1 MSTMNRTK
9 SVAFLLVF
17 LSVLSLCIFKVQPV
31 SADEN
36 SWVTKQSM
44 RTARSGLGVAVA
56 NGKIYAFG
64 GDGGS
69 NVTEEYNPVTNT
81 WTAKKPMPTGRSR
94 FGIAVYQNKIYVM
107 GGATAKGFTAV
118 NEVYDPLTDTWE
130 TKAPLPRNGRAE
142 LTASVVNGKIYV
154 VGGYFFGLYLIS
166 SSVLDVYDP
175 ETDTWTTK
183 SPMPATVYSCSSA
196 VVDNKIYVI
205 ENSFDTRVGSL
216 NQIYDTENDSW
227 SYGRSIPVGVAGAV
241 AVATTAVFAPKR
253 IYVIGGDAS
262 TNSSNQVYN
271 PENDTWSIGAQLPT
285 SRTYLGVAVIDDTL
299 YAIGGRN
306 SDGTSVDANER
317 YRPFAYGTMPPVLRV
332 VSPESRVYNVSSIP
346 VVFTATKSIDWSGY
360 SLDSLANVTVGED
373 ATLTELSEGNHSIA
387 VYANDTFGNMG
398 SSSTVS
404 FSVDTV
410 RPAILVLSPENKV
423 YGTNEISLN
432 FTVNEPVSWLAYTLD
447 GKENVTTSK
456 NVTLAGLTN
465 GAHNLTV
472 YATDEVGNTGASDT
486 VHFSIEPFPII
497 TVVAV
502 TTSAVIVVLASYL
515 VFKRKKPTATPT
527 KKKQRL

>member
-1 MSTMNRTK
+1 MSHMNRTK
-9 SVAFLLVF
+9 SIALLLVF
-17 LSVLSLCIFKVQPV
+17 LSVLSLCIFKVQPA

-36 SWVTKQSM
+36 SWVAKQPM
-44 RTARSGLGVAVA
+44 PAARSGLGVAVA

-81 WTAKKPMPTGRSR
+81 WAAKKPMPTGRSR
-94 FGIAVYQNKIYVM
+94 FGIVVYQNKIYVM
-107 GGATAKGFTAV
+107 GGATANGFTAV
-118 NEVYDPLTDTWE
+118 NEVYNPSTDTWE
-130 TKAPLPRNGRAE
+130 TKASLPRGGRAE

-154 VGGYFFGLYLIS
+154 VGGYFFGLYLVS

-183 SPMPATVYSCSSA
+183 APMLSAVYSCSSA
-196 VVDNKIYVI
+196 VVDNKMYVI
-205 ENSFDTRVGSL
+205 ENSFGSNVGSI

-227 SYGRSIPVGVAGAV
+227 SYGRSIPVGVAGV
-241 AVATTAVFAPKR
+241 AAAATTAVFAPKR
-253 IYVIGGDAS
+253 IYVMGGEAS
-262 TNSSNQVYN
+262 ANSSNQVYN

-285 SRTYLGVAVIDDTL
+285 SRSYLGVAVIDDTL

-306 SDGTSVDANER
+306 GNNESVDANEQ
-317 YRPFAYGTMPPVLRV
+317 YTPFAYGTTPPVLRL
-332 VSPESRVYNVSSIP
+332 VSPENRAYNVSSIP
-346 VVFTATKSIDWSGY
+346 VVFTTTKSINWSGY
-360 SLDSLANVTVGED
+360 SLDSLANVTAGES

-387 VYANDTFGNMG
+387 IYANDTFGNMG
-398 SSSTVS
+398 SSSTVY

-410 RPAILVLSPENKV
+410 RPTILVLSPENKV
-423 YGTNEISLN
+423 YGTNEVQLN
-432 FTVNEPVSWLAYTLD
+432 FTTDEPVSWLAYTLD
-447 GKENVTTSK
+447 GEDNVTTSK

-472 YATDEVGNTGASDT
+472 YATDTVGNMGVSDT

-502 TTSAVIVVLASYL
+502 TTSVIIVILASYL
-515 VFKRKKPTATPT
+515 VFKRKKPAA
-527 KKKQRL
+527 